1 MPQDLLNR
9 ILSDLQQL
17 SQEVGD
23 VSNIKE
29 QITRAKADLVSINET
44 KANADRQMRE
54 AQTLL
59 SQAQRDAQQ
68 RFDQDMFTK
77 QGLLKS
83 LQDRIAALEAR
94 HKELVDDVAEKEMRV
109 RAATI
114 SMEDMKRKLAS

>member
-9 ILSDLQQL
+9 ILTDLQQL
-17 SQEVGD
+17 SQQVGD
-23 VSNIKE
+23 VSDIKE
-29 QITRAKADLVSINET
+29 QISRAKADLVSINET

-59 SQAQRDAQQ
+59 SNAQRDAQQ

-83 LQDRIAALEAR
+83 LQERIATLEAR
-94 HKELVDDVAEKEMRV
+94 NKELTDEVTEKEMRC